1 MSPDHSG
8 SLHIDDGVSILNA
21 KPKRLPGPCLL
32 HELVSLASKDDV
44 SAAIDFL
51 PESGPRISLSYAE
64 LHAASIAL
72 ASSILYILRSAQ
84 SPITSASAARG
95 PLVVPILA
103 PQSPQLYV
111 AILATLKAGG
121 AFCPLNVDAPP
132 DRVRFIL
139 QDVNAEIVLASR
151 QLASKIPTDD
161 KIYKVIFI
169 DDALKYL
176 ETKVCDLANGHEPA
190 PEDFAY
196 VMYTSGSTGTPKG
209 VAVSHLAAT
218 QSILAHERH
227 IPSFSRFLQ
236 FAAPTFDVSIFEIFF
251 PLFRG
256 ATLVGCHRAEMLTD
270 LVGILRRMEVDA
282 CELTPS
288 VAGSL
293 LKQRSRVPGLRLL
306 LTIGEM
312 LTEPVIR
319 EFGGNEDKT
328 SILWGMYGPTEAAIH
343 CTVQAAFPAT
353 SDRGTIGIPFDTVS
367 AFIIRVP
374 NDKDVAS
381 QFEVL
386 PLGEV
391 GELALGGLQLAT
403 CYLNRPQQTAAS
415 FVDTP
420 WGRVYRTGDKAKIR
434 PEGTIECLGRIEE
447 GQVKLNGQRLELGE
461 IEQVLLRAPGCHS
474 AVAAV
479 MSNILVAF
487 AATEQESGSQLLT
500 QCRSWLPAFMVPA
513 DIVVMEQL
521 PRLPSGKIDRKRLI
535 NDYVASRTITTE
547 DEEAVD
553 DCERLL
559 CEIATVI
566 LGERVGPLTG
576 FSAVNLDS
584 LTAIE
589 YASSLRE
596 RGISVP
602 PVDILSTKT
611 PRELR
616 QRIKGAMTPVADP
629 PDHQYKQ
636 HQSFDPYL
644 DKAKLR
650 PSLGDMIYEI
660 DRVEGAT
667 PLQQS
672 MIAETL
678 KGGHLY
684 INHVEFELTSPVTLD
699 VLESSLKT
707 LAEWNEILRTGFA
720 FVENQ
725 LCQVIWERLDDD
737 QLYNDFDGNS
747 SEGKIADIESFLLR
761 PLKIGIQRSE
771 TKRTNSTLFL
781 TLHHAIY
788 DGWTI
793 DLIIEDLSLLL
804 SGKAPTKRPQFSQ
817 VMRHLQYN
825 SELDSIAS
833 MEFWS
838 EHLRGVGAVTTSNF
852 RTTAVAEPQLVVTT
866 TKIPIHPRAVKN
878 LMLKASVGPQ
888 VLFQASLVWLW
899 TTFQGSEDITIGCV
913 SSGRSL
919 PLPGIDELMG
929 PCMLTLPLRIKI
941 SKYRTIIE
949 LLQSIHSINRE
960 TLRHG
965 HIQLSKIRTAAGL
978 STGSSLFDVIF
989 AYQESLAS
997 RRHRSSIVR
1006 ETWHRDATEAK
1017 LVVEIQPCGDHF
1029 ICQTTSRTDVLPQQ
1043 LTETLAHHLG
1053 SLVDYFNSHFNAP
1066 IESIPQ
1072 CFPSNSL
1079 SHFNVNPKSVEPYYS
1094 LHEMVEHSASRFPSA
1109 SALCFATSITPH
1121 TMDSQSLSYNELNS
1135 KANQIAHHLKQ
1146 RGIEPGSVIAII
1158 MDKSPLLYCSIL
1170 GILKSGCA
1178 YLPILPSTP
1187 IKRINVILNQA
1198 EPRLC
1203 IADTSSS
1210 SLLLDRASPKIINM
1224 ETAVLASY
1232 LNTNL
1237 GIRSEPSDLAYVIY
1251 TSGTTGV
1258 PKGVAVTH
1266 RNVTSNISILSG
1278 IYPHDLSGRML
1289 QVCSQAFDV
1298 SVFEIFFTWA
1308 NSMCLCAATNDTLF
1322 EDLEHAV
1329 RAFRITHLSPTVTVA
1344 SLLSP
1349 KSVPTVKFLVTSG
1362 EPMTDEVLDRWSQQL
1377 YQGYGPSETTNICTV
1392 RKVSKGDSSQFLG
1405 WSFDN
1410 TSTFVLHP
1418 SSTHLVPIG
1427 CIGEL
1432 CFGGDQVASGYLK
1445 LPDVTAAKFIEHP
1458 KYGRLYRSGDLGR
1471 MFSDGSLLIHGRI
1484 DTQVKLRGLRI
1495 ELQEIQAI
1503 ALRTSLTRACKSV
1516 LITYKDEKLQRLSL
1530 FYVPSDYDTAK
1541 FQLLSLTDK
1550 FREQGNT
1557 LRHTLQSFLPD
1568 YMVPTFIIPISI
1580 LPLTSSGKVDEGKLH
1595 ASIAELSPSALDTY
1609 SSTEDHHDTHSDWS
1623 ETETLV
1629 ADAITNLLKK
1639 DRSEISRWTTFSA
1652 LGLDSISAMS
1662 VARRLQSVL
1671 QKRVPLSLLLQNP
1684 NVNRLAYAIDRLIG
1698 DEELSYSSGP
1708 LLPPE
1713 LEKTMRKRFAASGKS
1728 VAKVLPCTP
1737 LQEAMVMSSLSP
1749 TSTTANNGVAYYN
1762 QMLFHLRV
1770 PYEVMIS
1777 LWNEV
1782 VRRHEILRASF
1793 VTSDD
1798 IRYPAIQVILDGYV
1812 PEWRLLETEDRSL
1825 REQASE
1831 HIASASSAM
1840 DWGKPPMALAIIRTK
1855 ESGDYLSFVCHH
1867 AMYDGISMRIMLSEI
1882 EALYD
1887 GRPLSEPP
1895 SLEPFLREMRLSDP
1909 GQDSFWKQL
1918 LLGFQP
1924 SPLRYKAFARD
1935 TDTLSNSVCSKAPG
1949 TSLKLIE
1956 SQLRDMGV
1964 SMLALVQTAWA
1975 ITLSMLS
1982 RRSDVSFGSVVN
1994 GRSISS
2000 DLVDNLVAPCF
2011 NTLPVRMDISASTF
2025 LIDAMKS
2032 FQNLNAKLLVYQF
2045 TGLRH
2050 IQKKVDTQTRLFDTL
2065 VILQPPTAPLDDTLW
2080 SLVYEDSL
2088 MDVPIVC
2095 EVTPSDLEDTLVIQ
2109 LHRDKS
2115 KFSYEV
2121 LQLISNI
2128 FGHVLGA
2135 CLRYPSS
2142 HIPTREELPN
2152 NWQKDVTDVF
2162 HYVEDAQTSSH
2173 ITFRTS
2179 AHEEI
2184 WSPLEL
2190 TVRKTLAK
2198 LAEIPEE
2205 EIERLTPIYRYGL
2218 DSITAIQ
2225 LATLLRQQDVAISAI
2240 DVIEHPTCA
2249 GIAGAVKNSVEEDLP
2264 RGYHFGQFQ
2273 KQVRGEILEY
2283 GVDFET
2289 VEAVLPC
2296 TATQQGL
2303 LSQFLDSQGRYY
2315 FNYSSWALGM
2325 KANPEVTVR
2334 AWSLLTN
2341 HHQILRTGFVPVN
2354 HPDSS
2359 FAMVTYHTSH
2369 FTTPITTYQSD
2380 EFNVEQWLSNAKV
2393 DALHTLARPPWRLA
2407 VVTSDN
2413 TNSEQPLTIHIA
2425 MHHALY
2431 DAFTL
2436 RRLLQDLDEFISSGN
2451 EPEATNLDGAL
2462 SHYLDLV
2469 QSSQSAGEAF
2479 WKQKAD
2485 DFAFHTFPVMTPLH
2499 VMGSN
2504 SSITSRTCNASSSFL
2519 RQAASEAGIT
2529 VQVALQAAWTR
2540 LLSAYVGESQ
2550 VAFGVVF
2557 DGRTTDLTQK
2567 STLPMI
2573 TTLPVIAEDVT
2584 SDSELLQQMTL
2595 YNSELRRFQFTP
2607 MAQIQRAIGTTGPL
2621 FDTIMIYQAA
2631 DKTTKPLQIRA
2642 VGELASVEYPVSLE
2656 VEESHSNTTLLNLVY
2671 RDNVLPSEQATLLLS
2686 QFEAILMDLLIP
2698 VESAA
2703 PHLDIR
2709 KPEIFSILPPHRDS
2723 LFIEADLL
2731 HGLLERSAQLS
2742 PSVIALE
2749 FVAEITHYNKSRKWT
2764 YQELDTFGNQVAH
2777 FITSHGV
2784 SPGSIIATCFNKC
2797 PIAYF
2802 TLLGIL
2808 KAGCAFLCLD
2818 PLAPTTRQLF
2828 ILNDS
2833 NAAMLMLNESFEWT
2847 NETSLPVHTVNE
2859 NMLQSLP
2866 TSRPSLQREVS
2877 PSDSCYCLYT
2887 SGTTGTPKGCLISHE
2902 NAVQAMAAFKH
2913 LFTGRWDADSRW
2925 LQFAA
2930 FHFDVSVLEQY
2941 WSWYVG
2947 ITVVAAPKDVILS
2960 DLAMTISK
2968 LDITHIDLTPS
2979 LARLIRPDECPSLC
2993 KGVFITGGE
3002 KLRSDILNTWG
3013 SKRVIHNAYG
3023 PTEAT
3028 IGITMYCGVPQNGR
3042 PSNIGNLFPNVGAY
3056 IFKHGSEAPV
3066 LRGSVGELCVSGK
3079 LVGKGYLN
3087 RDTLTKERFP
3097 VLQASGERIYRTGDL
3112 VRVLHDGSLDF
3123 LGRADDQV
3131 KLRGQRLEI
3140 GEINHAIREGLTDK
3154 VGDVATAVARRKG
3167 QDIDLLVSFVAP
3179 TSEAAAARELQIY
3192 YDMEHI
3198 EFAGRAQEACRSR
3211 LATYMVPSFIIC
3223 VSRIPLSSNNKVDVN
3238 QLKKLFSDLSH
3249 EQLQNLSTTS
3259 LSSRRELNGLEN
3271 QVLQAIYQVVSVKE
3285 NDIVPSTTIFEL
3297 GIDSI
3302 TATRLAKQLRTMG
3315 FASATPSMMLRHPQI
3330 SQLSQALHRSS
3341 SSTPSS
3347 NTLQV
3352 KQSIAALHHRYLGLV
3367 CETLKINTN
3376 EVEYIAPCTPLQQG
3390 IMARSKAREAQ
3401 LAYFN
3406 QFRLQLDSTVSIACL
3421 KASLSRIVESYSI
3434 LRTAFVDIPDGF
3446 LQVAIKNRPLR
3457 WFEVE
3462 AKTESFEQTVAERQR
3477 QWIET
3482 NRHVLEWPVEVD
3494 HIEVE
3499 GDHLLLL
3506 RLFHGVY
3513 DARSLNII
3521 FSSLEAEYG
3530 GASWSSGPPFISV
3543 LPEGPLLNH
3552 QESHRFWQSLLRNH
3566 HLQSM
3571 PSLTDKS
3578 STISSLVCRS
3588 IKFEGLEDKR
3598 KQLQVTH
3605 QTLLQA
3611 AWLYT
3616 LRLYFVDPPTIGV
3629 ILSGRS
3635 LAIDDIDLVV
3645 GPLFNTLPLRVDNVK
3660 DMSWASLTREI
3671 QKHNNDLLAFV
3682 HTPLRDIQKICA
3694 SGQPLF
3700 DTLFTFDREHR
3711 SAAKSKPTLWS
3722 IQDSSGH
3729 TDYPLSI
3736 EIIMVEDHLFRITL
3750 AAQGIIADEPALN
3763 SLLGQFT
3770 ESLNSLIA
3778 SSHDVPLS
3786 SITQTTHPKIHDD
3799 ISRAVPDMSSTSN
3812 GTVKPKH
3819 SFSWDD
3825 KSHDVRRELAVLAG
3839 VDENEISEA
3848 TNLFALGL
3856 DSIDVIKLSGRLTK
3870 LGYHVSVGTLMK
3882 QPTLENIVTIL
3893 KRPETPTTDP
3903 AGTSELDDTI
3913 SILKEYH
3920 HRINHS
3926 LTDVEAILPPTPLQ
3940 DAMVAEMLRS
3950 NFQTYFNHDVL
3961 RLPRNIN
3968 IGRLKLALTELYA
3981 NSPILRT
3988 AFVEVDDPRI
3998 SSAYCQIVRKR
4009 ELEFTPTVKIP
4020 DINSVSILTNLA
4032 RMRAFENHGTSDLF
4046 QVQFAEL
4053 GRDKLMVLSIAHA
4066 LYDGWSLQMLHR
4078 DIQAAY
4084 KTSYVPRPFYMP
4096 YLSRML
4102 ARSNSSSYKFWTD
4115 LLHGAHITLVPKV
4128 AAPTEPS
4135 TIHRFE
4141 KQSRMSA
4148 ADIRELC
4155 KDHRI
4160 TPQVLGQAC
4169 WASVLASLT
4178 RSLDVVFGV
4187 VLSGR
4192 DTEEAQ
4198 ALMFPTMNTVPLR
4211 FALHGTI
4218 TEFLGYCQ
4226 DIMSSVMEFQHTPL
4240 RDIQRLSGSNGDQLF
4255 NTIFLLQ
4262 NPGDNE
4268 ADSNSF
4274 LESTHSVSAVDYP
4287 ICAEL
4292 ELTGKHAIWRVACDN
4307 GYMNSKDVEIVGSS
4321 LGRVLDYLAQNGDE
4335 QILKFSSNDSQ
4346 MVSIC
4351 GLDPMAVQTAL
4362 QERES
4367 ALPVKV
4373 PNLQRSVSLPQG
4385 QETVLDV
4392 LSDLSKVDRNKIDL
4406 NLSIFHIGLDSISA
4420 IKASSILRKR
4430 GLEISTRDLVTIPSI
4445 RGILDQADRA
4455 TNKKPD
4461 DSAKNPLQLNSFID
4475 ENNSGTLIQQA
4486 GLDADSIETILPA
4499 LPMQVHMLNVWRN
4512 SGGAT
4517 FFPKFAFKVSG
4528 PINLTV
4534 VSKAW
4539 TTLVEEMVMLR
4550 TYLML
4555 RTHPDSSNPPFLQV
4569 ILRSKFASDHSQ
4581 SVTTESNGQWEF
4593 VYAATPFAVVQVLG
4607 GESSEANLNLWIHHA
4622 LYDGISLPIILDR
4635 FTKLCTSPVS
4645 LATPVPVAPWY
4656 GFALKH
4662 LAAPIQAQRESFW
4675 TSYLSDSAFSRLYD
4689 FNKAPTPHQGQRIND
4704 FRSTAINN
4712 ANGFRLRGTV
4722 HGVSTQALLFAAFSR
4737 VFQKLLRQDKQP
4749 NNNDCIFGVYL
4760 ANRSG
4765 YPDIEEAP
4773 FPTLSILPLRVKDPL
4788 SRSILVVA
4796 RDIQKDIAEIS
4807 KFENSSA
4814 SLWEIQKWTGVC
4826 IDTFVNIL
4834 SLPTDPLPSE
4844 THSVKLK
4851 KILNNGSPP
4860 AKNTDISN
4868 YLIAPDNES
4877 VSPSPVMNSYPEGI
4891 DIELALH
4898 EDVLDLGIFGPSS
4911 ILSTTQASDMIA
4923 AILAEIGAL

>member
-8 SLHIDDGVSILNA
+8 SLHTDDGVSILNA
-21 KPKRLPGPCLL
+21 KPNRLPGPCLL
-32 HELVSLASKDDV
+32 HELVSLASKDDA

-64 LHAASIAL
+64 LHAASLAL
-72 ASSILYILRSAQ
+72 ASSISCILRSAQ
-84 SPITSASAARG
+84 FPTTSASAARG
-95 PLVVPILA
+95 PLVIPILA

-121 AFCPLNVDAPP
+121 AFCPLNADAPP
-132 DRVRFIL
+132 ERVKFIL

-161 KIYKVIFI
+161 KTYKVIFI
-169 DDALKYL
+169 DDALNCS
-176 ETKVCDLANGHEPA
+176 ESKVRNLANRHELA

-209 VAVSHLAAT
+209 VAISHLAAT

-270 LVGILRRMEVDA
+270 LVGVLTRMEVDA

-293 LKQRSRVPGLRLL
+293 LKQRSRAPGLRLL

-312 LTEPVIR
+312 LTEPVVQ
-319 EFGGNEDKT
+319 EFGGDEDKT

-353 SDRGTIGIPFDTVS
+353 SDRSTIGIPFDTVS
-367 AFIIRVP
+367 AFVIRVP
-374 NDKDVAS
+374 TDMSVAC
-381 QFEVL
+381 QFEIL

-434 PEGTIECLGRIEE
+434 PDGTIECLGRIEE

-461 IEQVLLRAPGCHS
+461 IEQVLLRTPGCHS

-479 MSNILVAF
+479 ISNILVAF
-487 AATEQESGSQLLT
+487 AAIEQESDSSTQLWT
-500 QCRSWLPAFMVPA
+500 QCRSWLPAFMVPM
-513 DIVVMEQL
+513 DIVVMGQL
-521 PRLPSGKIDRKRLI
+521 PRLPSGKVDRKRLI
-535 NDYVASRTITTE
+535 NDYMASRTITTE
-547 DEEAVD
+547 DEEAID

-559 CEIATVI
+559 CEIATAI
-566 LGERVGPLTG
+566 LGERIGPLTG
-576 FSAVNLDS
+576 FSAAKLDS

-589 YASSLRE
+589 YASTLRE
-596 RGISVP
+596 RGISVAP
-602 PVDILSTKT
+602 IDILSAKT

-616 QRIKGAMTPVADP
+616 QRVKGAMTPVADLKL
-629 PDHQYKQ
+629 DHQSKQ

-650 PSLGDMIYEI
+650 PSLGDLVHEI

-684 INHVEFELTSPVTLD
+684 INHVELELNSPVALD
-699 VLESSLKT
+699 VLQSSLKM

-720 FVENQ
+720 FVESQ
-725 LCQVIWERLDDD
+725 LCQVIWKRLDDD
-737 QLYNDFDGNS
+737 QLYNDSDGNS

-761 PLKIGIQRSE
+761 PLKIGIRHP
-771 TKRTNSTLFL
+771 KANKTNFTLLL

-793 DLIIEDLSLLL
+793 DLIIEDLSLLW
-804 SGKAPTKRPQFSQ
+804 SGKVPTKRPQFSQ
-817 VMRHLQYN
+817 VMRHLQY
-825 SELDSIAS
+825 SSGIEHTES

-866 TKIPIHPRAVKN
+866 TKIPIHPRAVKD

-899 TTFQGSEDITIGCV
+899 TAFQGSEDIAIGCV

-919 PLPGIDELMG
+919 PLPGIDKLMG
-929 PCMLTLPLRIKI
+929 P
-941 SKYRTIIE
+941 S
-949 LLQSIHSINRE
+949 
-960 TLRHG
+960 
-965 HIQLSKIRTAAGL
+965 AGL

-997 RRHRSSIVR
+997 RRHKSNVVR

-1029 ICQTTSRTDVLPQQ
+1029 ICQTTSRTDILPQQ
-1043 LTETLAHHLG
+1043 LTEALAHHLS
-1053 SLVDYFNSHFNAP
+1053 SLVGYFNSHFDAP
-1066 IESIPQ
+1066 IESITQ

-1079 SHFNVNPKSVEPYYS
+1079 SRFNVNPQSMDAYYS
-1094 LHEMVEHSASRFPSA
+1094 LHEMVEHSTSRFPSA
-1109 SALCFATSITPH
+1109 SALCFATSITPY

-1135 KANQIAHHLKQ
+1135 KANQIARHLKQ
-1146 RGIEPGSVIAII
+1146 SDIESGGVVAII
-1158 MDKSPLLYCSIL
+1158 MNKSPLLYCSIL

-1187 IKRINVILNQA
+1187 IERINVILDQA

-1203 IADTSSS
+1203 IVDTSSS
-1210 SLLLDRASPKIINM
+1210 SLLLDRASPKTINM
-1224 ETAVLASY
+1224 ETAVVSSY

-1237 GIRSEPSDLAYVIY
+1237 GIRSDPSDLAYVIY

-1266 RNVTSNISILSG
+1266 RNITSNISILSG
-1278 IYPHDLSGRML
+1278 IYPHNPSSRML

-1298 SVFEIFFTWA
+1298 SVFEIFFAWA

-1322 EDLEHAV
+1322 EDIEHAV

-1349 KSVPTVKFLVTSG
+1349 KNVPTVEFLVTSG
-1362 EPMTDEVLDRWSQQL
+1362 EPMTDEVLDRWSQEL

-1405 WSFDN
+1405 WSFNN

-1445 LPDVTAAKFIEHP
+1445 LPDITTAKFIDHP

-1471 MFSDGSLLIHGRI
+1471 MLSDGSLLIHGRI

-1503 ALRTSLTRACKSV
+1503 ALRTGLTRACKSV
-1516 LITYKDEKLQRLSL
+1516 LITYRDAKLQQLSL
-1530 FYVPSDYDTAK
+1530 FYVPSDYDTAG
-1541 FQLLSLTDK
+1541 FQLISLTDK
-1550 FREQGNT
+1550 LREQGNT
-1557 LRHTLQSFLPD
+1557 LRHTLQAFLPD
-1568 YMVPTFIIPISI
+1568 YMVPTFIFPIST

-1595 ASIAELSPSALDTY
+1595 TSIAELSPSALDAY
-1609 SSTEDHHDTHSDWS
+1609 SSIENHPDAHSDWS

-1629 ADAITNLLKK
+1629 ADVITNLLKK
-1639 DRSEISRWTTFSA
+1639 ERSEISRWTTFSA
-1652 LGLDSISAMS
+1652 LGLDSISAMP

-1684 NVNRLAYAIDRLIG
+1684 NVNRLAYAIDGLTG
-1698 DEELSYSSGP
+1698 DKEQSYSTGP
-1708 LLPPE
+1708 LLPRE
-1713 LEKTMRKRFAASGKS
+1713 LEETVRKRFAASGKS
-1728 VAKVLPCTP
+1728 VANVLPCTP

-1749 TSTTANNGVAYYN
+1749 FSTTANNGVAYYN

-1777 LWNEV
+1777 LWNEI
-1782 VRRHEILRASF
+1782 VRRHEILRTSF

-1798 IRYPAIQVILDGYV
+1798 IRYPAIQIILNSHV
-1812 PEWRLLETEDRSL
+1812 PEWKVLETEGRSL

-1831 HIASASSAM
+1831 HIASTSSAM
-1840 DWGKPPMALAIIRTK
+1840 DWDKPPMALAIIRTK

-1882 EALYD
+1882 EALHH
-1887 GRPLSEPP
+1887 GRPLSKPP
-1895 SLEPFLREMRLSDP
+1895 SLEPFLREMRLSGP
-1909 GQDSFWKQL
+1909 GRDIFWKKIL
-1918 LLGFQP
+1918 LDFRP
-1924 SPLRYKAFARD
+1924 SPLRCKDFSRD
-1935 TDTLSNSVCSKAPG
+1935 TDTMPSSVCSKVPG
-1949 TSLKLIE
+1949 ASLKLIE

-1964 SMLALVQTAWA
+1964 SMLALIQTAWA

-1982 RRSDVSFGSVVN
+1982 QRSDISFGSVVN
-1994 GRSISS
+1994 GRSIPS

-2011 NTLPVRMDISASTF
+2011 NTLPVRMDISGSNF

-2032 FQNLNAKLLVYQF
+2032 FQSLNAKLLLYQF
-2045 TGLRH
+2045 TSLRY
-2050 IQKKVDTQTRLFDTL
+2050 IQKTVDSQTRLFDTL

-2080 SLVYEDSL
+2080 SLIYEDSL

-2095 EVTPSDLEDTLVIQ
+2095 EVIPSDLEDTLIIQ

-2121 LQLISNI
+2121 LQLISKI

-2142 HIPTREELPN
+2142 HILTRQELPN
-2152 NWQKDVTDVF
+2152 DWQKDITDLF
-2162 HYVEDAQTSSH
+2162 HYVEETRTSSRV
-2173 ITFRTS
+2173 TYRTS
-2179 AHEEI
+2179 SHEEI
-2184 WSPLEL
+2184 WSPLES
-2190 TVRKTLAK
+2190 TIRKTLAK
-2198 LAEIPEE
+2198 LTEIPEE
-2205 EIERLTPIYRYGL
+2205 EIKRLTPIYRYGL

-2225 LATLLRQQDVAISAI
+2225 LATLLRQQDIAISAI

-2249 GIAGAVKNSVEEDLP
+2249 GIAGAVKNSVQEDLP
-2264 RGYHFGQFQ
+2264 RAYDFGEFR
-2273 KQVRGEILEY
+2273 KQVQGEILEY

-2303 LSQFLDSQGRYY
+2303 LSQFLDSQGQYY
-2315 FNYSSWALGM
+2315 FNYSSWTLGM
-2325 KANPEVTVR
+2325 KASPEITVR
-2334 AWSLLTN
+2334 AWSQLVN

-2369 FTTPITTYQSD
+2369 FTAPITTYRSD
-2380 EFNVEQWLSNAKV
+2380 KFSAEQWLSNARV
-2393 DALHTLARPPWRLA
+2393 DALQTLARPPWRLA
-2407 VVTSDN
+2407 LVTPDN
-2413 TNSEQPLTIHIA
+2413 ANSEQPLTIHIA

-2436 RRLLQDLDEFISSGN
+2436 RRLLQDLDELISSGN
-2451 EPEATNLDGAL
+2451 EPQATNLDRAL
-2462 SHYLDLV
+2462 SHYLELV
-2469 QSSQSAGEAF
+2469 QSTRSAGEVF

-2485 DFAFHTFPVMTPLH
+2485 DFVFHTFPVMTPLH

-2504 SSITSRTCNASSSFL
+2504 SATTSRTCNASSSFL

-2540 LLSAYVGESQ
+2540 LLSAYVGESRI
-2550 VAFGVVF
+2550 AFGVVF
-2557 DGRTTDLTQK
+2557 DGRTTDLARN

-2584 SDSELLQQMTL
+2584 SNSELLQQMML

-2607 MAQIQRAIGTTGPL
+2607 MAQIQRAIGSTGPL
-2621 FDTIMIYQAA
+2621 FDTIIIYQVA
-2631 DKTTKPLQIRA
+2631 DKTTKTSQIRA
-2642 VGELASVEYPVSLE
+2642 VEDLASVEYTVSLE
-2656 VEESHSNTTLLNLVY
+2656 VEESHFNTTLLNLVY
-2671 RDNVLPSEQATLLLS
+2671 RDSVLPPEQATLLLS
-2686 QFEAILMDLLIP
+2686 QFEAILMDLLTPI
-2698 VESAA
+2698 ESVA
-2703 PHLDIR
+2703 PRLDIR
-2709 KPEIFSILPPHRDS
+2709 KPEIFSILPPSRDS
-2723 LFIEADLL
+2723 LFIETDLL

-2749 FVAEITHYNKSRKWT
+2749 FVAEVKHYSKARKWT
-2764 YQELDTFGNQVAH
+2764 YQELDTLGNQVAH
-2777 FITSHGV
+2777 FITNHGV
-2784 SPGSIIATCFNKC
+2784 GPGSIVATCFNKS

-2818 PLAPTTRQLF
+2818 PSAPAARQFF

-2833 NAAMLMLNESFEWT
+2833 NAAMLMLNEPFEWVS
-2847 NETSLPVHTVNE
+2847 ETSLPVHTVNE
-2859 NMLQSLP
+2859 NMLESLP

-2902 NAVQAMAAFKH
+2902 NAVQAMAAFKY

-2960 DLAMTISK
+2960 DLAITISK
-2968 LDITHIDLTPS
+2968 LEITHIDLTPS
-2979 LARLIRPDECPSLC
+2979 LARLINPDECPSLC

-3002 KLRSDILNTWG
+3002 KLRSDILDTWG

-3056 IFKHGSEAPV
+3056 IFKRGSEAPV
-3066 LRGSVGELCVSGK
+3066 LRGGVGELCVSGK

-3097 VLQASGERIYRTGDL
+3097 VLQASGDRIYRTGDL
-3112 VRVLHDGSLDF
+3112 VRVLHDDSLDF

-3140 GEINHAIREGLTDK
+3140 GEINHAIREGLADK
-3154 VGDVATAVARRKG
+3154 VGDVATTVARRKG
-3167 QDIDLLVSFVAP
+3167 QDIDLLVSFAAP

-3192 YDMEHI
+3192 YDVGHI

-3223 VSRIPLSSNNKVDVN
+3223 VSLIPLSSNNKVDIN
-3238 QLKKLFSDLSH
+3238 QLKKLFSELSH
-3249 EQLQNLSTTS
+3249 EQLQNLSTNS
-3259 LSSRRELNGLEN
+3259 LSSRRELNRFES
-3271 QVLQAIYQVVSVKE
+3271 QVLQAIYQVVSVKG

-3302 TATRLAKQLRTMG
+3302 TAARLAKQLRTMG
-3315 FASATPSMMLRHPQI
+3315 FASATPSMILRHPQI

-3341 SSTPSS
+3341 SSTPNS
-3347 NTLQV
+3347 NTLQA
-3352 KQSIAALHHRYLGLV
+3352 KQLIAALRHRYIRLV
-3367 CETLKINTN
+3367 CETLKISTN

-3401 LAYFN
+3401 LTYFN
-3406 QFRLQLDSTVSIACL
+3406 QFSLRLDSTVSVARL
-3421 KASLSRIVESYSI
+3421 KAALSRIVESYSI

-3446 LQVAIKNRPLR
+3446 LQVAIKSRSLR

-3462 AKTESFEQTVAERQR
+3462 AKSESFQQTVAERR
-3477 QWIET
+3477 LQWIET

-3494 HIEVE
+3494 HIEVA
-3499 GDHLLLL
+3499 GHHLLLL

-3513 DARSLNII
+3513 DARSLDVI
-3521 FSSLEAEYG
+3521 FSSLEAEYE
-3530 GASWSSGPPFISV
+3530 GASWSSGPSFISV

-3552 QESHRFWQSLLRNH
+3552 QESHKFWQALLENH
-3566 HLQSM
+3566 RLQPM
-3571 PSLTDKS
+3571 PSLTDKF
-3578 STISSLVCRS
+3578 STTSSLICRS
-3588 IKFEGLEDKR
+3588 IKFEGFEDNR

-3605 QTLLQA
+3605 QTVLQA
-3611 AWLYT
+3611 AWLHT

-3645 GPLFNTLPLRVDNVK
+3645 GPLFNTLPLRVDNAK
-3660 DMSWASLTREI
+3660 NMSWASLTQEI
-3671 QKHNNDLLAFV
+3671 QRHNNGLFSFV

-3711 SAAKSKPTLWS
+3711 GAAKSKPTPWS
-3722 IQDSSGH
+3722 IQDSSTH
-3729 TDYPLSI
+3729 PDYPLSI
-3736 EIIMVEDHLFRITL
+3736 EIIMVEDDLFRITL
-3750 AAQGIIADEPALN
+3750 AAQGSIADEPALN

-3786 SITQTTHPKIHDD
+3786 SMTQTTHPKIHERT
-3799 ISRAVPDMSSTSN
+3799 SRAVPDMSSTNS
-3812 GTVKPKH
+3812 GPAKPKRP
-3819 SFSWDD
+3819 FSWDD

-3839 VDENEISEA
+3839 VDEKDISET

-3882 QPTLENIVTIL
+3882 QPTLESIVTML
-3893 KRPETPTTDP
+3893 KRPESSSTNPSS
-3903 AGTSELDDTI
+3903 TSELNDTI
-3913 SILKEYH
+3913 SILEEYY
-3920 HRINHS
+3920 HRMNHGLS
-3926 LTDVEAILPPTPLQ
+3926 DVEAILPPTPLQ

-3950 NFQTYFNHDVL
+3950 DFQTYFNHDVL
-3961 RLPRNIN
+3961 RLPRNID
-3968 IGRLKLALTELYA
+3968 IGRLKLALAELYA

-3988 AFVEVDDPRI
+3988 AFFEVDDPRI
-3998 SSAYCQIVRKR
+3998 SSAYCQMVRKH
-4009 ELEFTPTVKIP
+4009 ELEFTPTVKVP
-4020 DINSVSILTNLA
+4020 DIHSISTLTNLA
-4032 RMRAFENHGTSDLF
+4032 RMRAFENHGTSNLF
-4046 QVQFAEL
+4046 QIQFAEL
-4053 GRDKLMVLSIAHA
+4053 GKEKLMILSIAHA
-4066 LYDGWSLQMLHR
+4066 LYDGWSLQMLHK

-4084 KTSYVPRPFYMP
+4084 KRVYVPRSSYKP

-4102 ARSNSSSYKFWTD
+4102 ARSKSSSQKFWTD
-4115 LLHGAHITLVPKV
+4115 LLHGGHITLVPKV
-4128 AAPTEPS
+4128 GASTEQS
-4135 TIHRFE
+4135 MIHRFE
-4141 KQSRMSA
+4141 KQSRRST
-4148 ADIRELC
+4148 ADIRGLC
-4155 KDHRI
+4155 KNRRV

-4169 WASVLASLT
+4169 WAAMLASLT

-4211 FALHGTI
+4211 LALHGSI

-4240 RDIQRLSGSNGDQLF
+4240 RDIQRLSRSNGDQLF

-4262 NPGDNE
+4262 NSGDNE
-4268 ADSNSF
+4268 AGNSSF
-4274 LESTHSVSAVDYP
+4274 LESAHSVSAVDYP

-4292 ELTGKHAIWRVACDN
+4292 ELTGKDAVWRVACDN
-4307 GYMNSKDVEIVGSS
+4307 DYMDSKDVEALGSS
-4321 LGRVLDYLAQNGDE
+4321 LERVLDYFIQNGDE
-4335 QILKFSSNDSQ
+4335 QVLKFSSDDLQ
-4346 MVSIC
+4346 MVSVC
-4351 GLDPMAVQTAL
+4351 GLSPMSVQTIS

-4367 ALPVKV
+4367 AILTKE
-4373 PNLQRSVSLPQG
+4373 PNSQHSVSLPQG

-4392 LSDLSKVDRNKIDL
+4392 LSDLSKVDRNEIDL

-4445 RGILDQADRA
+4445 RGILEQAGRA
-4455 TNKKPD
+4455 IHKSPE
-4461 DSAKNPLQLNSFID
+4461 DSAITPLQLYSFID
-4475 ENNSGTLIQQA
+4475 EKNVGTLIQQA
-4486 GLDADSIETILPA
+4486 GLDTDSIETILPA
-4499 LPMQVHMLNVWRN
+4499 LPMQVHMLSVWRN

-4528 PINLTV
+4528 PIKLAA

-4539 TTLVEEMVMLR
+4539 TTLVEETVMLR

-4555 RTHPDSSNPPFLQV
+4555 RTHLISTASSNPPFLQV
-4569 ILRSKFASDHSQ
+4569 ILKSKFAKDHSQ

-4593 VYAATPFAVVQVLG
+4593 IFAATPFAVVQIHS
-4607 GESSEANLNLWIHHA
+4607 GESGEATLNLWIHHA
-4622 LYDGISLPIILDR
+4622 LYDGISLPIILNR
-4635 FTKLCTSPVS
+4635 FTELCTSPTS
-4645 LATPVPVAPWY
+4645 LATSVPVAPWY

-4675 TSYLSDSAFSRLYD
+4675 TSYLSGSAFMRLYD
-4689 FNKAPTPHQGQRIND
+4689 FNKTPEPHQDQRIND
-4704 FRSTAINN
+4704 FRSTAIDN
-4712 ANGFRLRGTV
+4712 ANGLRLRGAV
-4722 HGVSTQALLFAAFSR
+4722 HGVSTQALLFAAFAR
-4737 VFQKLLRQDKQP
+4737 VFQKFLRRVKQR

-4760 ANRSG
+4760 ASRFG
-4765 YPDIEEAP
+4765 YPDMEEAP
-4773 FPTLSILPLRVKDPL
+4773 FPTLSIVPLRVKDPL
-4788 SRSILVVA
+4788 SRSIIVVA

-4844 THSVKLK
+4844 INSVKLE
-4851 KILNNGSPP
+4851 KISNDGSPP
-4860 AKNTDISN
+4860 AKSTDISK

-4877 VSPSPVMNSYPEGI
+4877 VSSSPVMNSYPEGL

-4898 EDVLDLGIFGPSS
+4898 DDVLDLGIFCPSN
-4911 ILSTTQASDMIA
+4911 ILSATQASDIST
-4923 AILAEIGAL
+4923 AIFAEIGAL